1 MRTLLTLT
9 LTLLSCAAAA
19 PAAADQTYY
28 CVEPITVAVGAAG
41 RDITTPAVCVYAPP
55 APTP

>member
-1 MRTLLTLT
+1 MRTLLTLV
-9 LTLLSCAAAA
+9 LTLVSLAAAA
-19 PAAADQTYY
+19 PAVANQTYY
-28 CVEPITVAVGAAG
+28 CVEPVAVTVGAVE

>member
-9 LTLLSCAAAA
+9 LTLLSIAAAA

-28 CVEPITVAVGAAG
+28 CVEPVTVAVGAVN
-41 RDITTPAVCVYAPP
+41 RDVTTQAICMYAPS
-55 APTP
+55 APKP